1 MDTTGSDTA
10 ATDTSIDLTRVPTD
24 HPDNAPEQLTLLT
37 VEIPLQFRLDERTRR
52 SGLQHVA
59 ELRAQIARQA
69 AARVERPDRLLR
81 PASRQMAA

>member
-1 MDTTGSDTA
+1 MNTTGSDTT
-10 ATDTSIDLTRVPTD
+10 ATDTSPDLAQVPAD
-24 HPDNAPEQLTLLT
+24 DADNTPQQLTLLT

-69 AARVERPDRLLR
+69 AARVDRPDRLLR
-81 PASRQMAA
+81 PASRQIAA